1 MNKKSSLFMTEK
13 QEKTFGPEGSNPN
26 PEIYEG
32 IKNNESSPLQ
42 SAYESGAGGMVY
54 ASDRDSFQNMFNQLT
69 SATVNLVNKR
79 KDPKA
84 VADRLEKR
92 VERRTKRAD
101 KKGKA
106 TTKRTVDLG
115 PNPLE
120 GELPISTYPYS
131 SADRKISV
139 TIKGDA
145 KRDKFDSKTNKIKG
159 RLAEAKEKARQVKE
173 QKIKDAAAMR
183 GTKTP
188 QQKALDKEVEIVATY
203 ELRNPGKKYL
213 DLTDKEKQKFMFNN
227 RFTQSKP
234 E

>member
-1 MNKKSSLFMTEK
+1 MTEK

-42 SAYESGAGGMVY
+42 GAYESGAGGMVY

-79 KDPKA
+79 KDPQA

-92 VERRTKRAD
+92 VQRRNKRSVRRGEGTFDGTPED
-101 KKGKA
+101 KKFIA
-106 TTKRTVDLG
+106 FED
-115 PNPLE
+115 
-120 GELPISTYPYS
+120 S
-131 SADRKISV
+131 
-139 TIKGDA
+139 
-145 KRDKFDSKTNKIKG
+145 KFNLKTNKIKSK
-159 RLAEAKEKARQVKE
+159 LVEAKEKARQVKE

-188 QQKALDKEVEIVATY
+188 QQKALDKEAEIAATY

>member
-1 MNKKSSLFMTEK
+1 MTEK

-32 IKNNESSPLQ
+32 IKNNESSPLE
-42 SAYESGAGGMVY
+42 SAYQVGAGASIY
-54 ASDRDSFQNMFNQLT
+54 ASNREAFSNMFNQLT
-69 SATVNLVNKR
+69 SATVNLINKR

-92 VERRTKRAD
+92 VERRNDRAY

-106 TTKRTVDLG
+106 TKTRTVDLG
-115 PNPLE
+115 PNPLD
-120 GELPISTYPYS
+120 PS
-131 SADRKISV
+131 SSSDRKISV

-159 RLAEAKEKARQVKE
+159 RLVEAKEKARQVRE

-188 QQKALDKEVEIVATY
+188 QQKALDKEAEISATY
-203 ELRNPGKKYL
+203 ELRNPGKKYSN
-213 DLTDKEKQKFMFNN
+213 LTDKEKEKFMFNN
-227 RFTQSKP
+227 RFTQLKP